1 MILRSY
7 EINKINLIKNKYLL
21 IYGINEGAKNEF
33 TSEIVKQSNIK
44 QILKFDEK
52 QILED
57 QEILFAE
64 VSSKS
69 LFDSEKIII
78 INRVSEKLYKI
89 LNELIT
95 KKNEDLLFII
105 NANNLEKKSKVRNLF
120 EKGKE
125 LICIPFYADDSRAL
139 SKLAID
145 FFLRK
150 NIKISQSDINL
161 LVNKCSGDRGVLRNE
176 LNKIDL
182 YLLNKK
188 SINTEKIIKLT
199 NLIENHNISELIDNC
214 LAKNHNKTIN
224 ILNDNIYT
232 NEDSILIS
240 RTLLNKSKRILKLL
254 DEFQKNKNID
264 ITISS
269 AKPPI
274 FWKDKEI
281 IIKQIKS
288 WTPEKIKELIFRLN
302 EIELLIKK
310 NVNNSNNLITDFVL
324 EQSLTKP
331 NNWI

>member
-1 MILRSY
+1 MILRPY
-7 EINKINLIKNKYLL
+7 EISKINLSKNKYLL

-33 TSEIVKQSNIK
+33 TSEIVKQSKIK

-57 QEILFAE
+57 QEIIFAE
-64 VSSKS
+64 VNSKS

-78 INRVSEKLYKI
+78 VNRVTEKLYKI

-139 SKLAID
+139 SKLAVD
-145 FFLRK
+145 FFFRK

-161 LVNKCSGDRGVLRNE
+161 LVNKCNGDRGVLKNE

-254 DEFQKNKNID
+254 NEFQKNKNID

-310 NVNNSNNLITDFVL
+310 NVNNSNNLIADFVL
-324 EQSLTKP
+324 EQSFTKP
-331 NNWI
+331 NN

>member
-1 MILRSY
+1 MILRPY
-7 EINKINLIKNKYLL
+7 EISKINLSKNKYLL

-33 TSEIVKQSNIK
+33 TSEIVKQSKIK

-57 QEILFAE
+57 QEIIFAE
-64 VSSKS
+64 VNSKS

-78 INRVSEKLYKI
+78 VNRVTEKLYKI

-139 SKLAID
+139 SKLAVD
-145 FFLRK
+145 FFFRK

-161 LVNKCSGDRGVLRNE
+161 LVNKCNGDRGVLKNE

-199 NLIENHNISELIDNC
+199 NLIENHNVSELIDNC

-254 DEFQKNKNID
+254 NEFQKNKNID

-288 WTPEKIKELIFRLN
+288 WTPDKIKELIFRLN

-310 NVNNSNNLITDFVL
+310 NVNNSNNLIADFVL
-324 EQSLTKP
+324 EQSFTKP
-331 NNWI
+331 NN

>member
-1 MILRSY
+1 MILRPY
-7 EINKINLIKNKYLL
+7 EISKINLSKNKYLL

-33 TSEIVKQSNIK
+33 TSEIVKQSKIK

-57 QEILFAE
+57 QEIIFAE
-64 VSSKS
+64 VNSKS

-78 INRVSEKLYKI
+78 VNRVTEKLYKI

-139 SKLAID
+139 SKIAVD

-161 LVNKCSGDRGVLRNE
+161 LVNKCNGDRGVLKNE

-199 NLIENHNISELIDNC
+199 NLIENHNVSELIDNC

-254 DEFQKNKNID
+254 NEFQKNKNID

-288 WTPEKIKELIFRLN
+288 WTPDKIKELIFRLN

-310 NVNNSNNLITDFVL
+310 NVNNSNNLIADFVL
-324 EQSLTKP
+324 EQSFTKP
-331 NNWI
+331 NN